1 MFFYNPWNYFDIAI
15 VAVCW
20 HGVAMQGF
28 NVGFIRV
35 VRYVYVGTLDAC
47 KEWRG
52 KGWWEGG
59 EVARY

>member
-1 MFFYNPWNYFDIAI
+1 MFFYNPWNYFDILI

-35 VRYVYVGTLDAC
+35 VRYVYVGTLMRAKGC
-47 KEWRG
+47 GAKGGG
-52 KGWWEGG
+52 KVG
-59 EVARY
+59 R